1 MPVGSDAVVIHTRVF
16 AAKPGGGNPCP
27 VIAEASGL
35 TSEQMQSLARRF
47 GQDTA
52 FILPPKTTG
61 ADIRIRYFVPD
72 HEMGVSGHATIAAV
86 TVALSRPPV
95 RSKQMTVE
103 TLTGLFDVTWISNR
117 RGYLVTVGQNAPD
130 FGTAASSDVV
140 ADVLRIH
147 PSAID
152 VSQGPVQSVS
162 VSRPKLIIPL
172 RNWEILDRVTPDY
185 ASLSALCDRTAVS
198 GLYPFTR
205 RTNKPNAQYEARQ
218 FPIRGGIPED
228 PATGV
233 AAAALGAYLTRY
245 DLAFQAGH
253 HAFMIAQGYTMGA
266 PSLIASIADCSG
278 GRITKTAICG
288 SADIVSQERI
298 HVDP

>member
-1 MPVGSDAVVIHTRVF
+1 MPVGSDAVVVHTRVF

-27 VIAEASGL
+27 VVPDANQL
-35 TSEQMQSLARRF
+35 TSEQMQSLALRF

-52 FILPPKTTG
+52 FILTPKTKG

-72 HEMGVSGHATIAAV
+72 HEMGVSGHATIAAA
-86 TVALSRPPV
+86 TVALSRPSA
-95 RSKQMTVE
+95 RSNQMTIE
-103 TLTGLFDVTWISNR
+103 TVTGLFNVTWISNR

-130 FGTAASSDVV
+130 FGPLTSSDVV

-152 VSQGPVQSVS
+152 VSTGPVQSVS
-162 VSRPKLIIPL
+162 VSRPKLIIPI
-172 RNWEILDRVTPDY
+172 RDWEVLDSVTPDY
-185 ASLSALCDRTAVS
+185 ASLSALCDSTAVS

-205 RTNKPNAQYEARQ
+205 RTNKPHAQYEARQ

-228 PATGV
+228 AATGV
-233 AAAALGAYLTRY
+233 AAAALGAYLARY

-253 HAFMIAQGYTMGA
+253 HTFRIAQGYTMGA
-266 PSLIASIADCSG
+266 PSLIESTADCTG
-278 GRITKTAICG
+278 GQITQTAICG
-288 SADIVSQERI
+288 SADIISQERI
-298 HVDP
+298 HV